1 MLSIESVALSKDL
14 KKACHSIG
22 TIILIN
28 CVTYRSLK
36 CTVAASA
43 RVHVVFFYASNAL
56 CPISSL

>member
-14 KKACHSIG
+14 KKARRSIG

-36 CTVAASA
+36 CTVAASTC
-43 RVHVVFFYASNAL
+43 VHVVFFYSSNA
-56 CPISSL
+56 